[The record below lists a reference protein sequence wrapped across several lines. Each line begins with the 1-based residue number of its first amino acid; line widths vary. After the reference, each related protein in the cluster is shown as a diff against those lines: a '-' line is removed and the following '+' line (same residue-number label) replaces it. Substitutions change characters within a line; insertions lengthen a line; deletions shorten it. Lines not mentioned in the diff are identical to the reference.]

1 MQSPRIGLVLVLLIL
16 ACTTNTLPH
25 VKSESKWQVG
35 TQMPAV
41 LSGNRTAVHWLD
53 NQSPDGTYGGLP
65 NVAAAAAYAIWLD
78 DPASP
83 KPALAYSWIGG
94 QLDNATNWFWGEN
107 GEYDVP
113 GAALYSI
120 AATENFQ
127 VIQVPNVTA
136 NFLDYQQPN
145 GGFLGYRQN
154 GSNNPTTSS
163 VDTAEALRGLASA
176 RLVNAETLLPA
187 VNYLFSLQN
196 KDGSFNLTSTVAYDP
211 NYPQGPETVSITALV
226 LLGLNDAHF
235 PSADA
240 HVTRALNYLN
250 TRSDY
255 SAVANDT
262 GATYSASLTAIA
274 LNEYGRTNEAAT
286 AVGFIASHQDPDG
299 GFRDTIRKSPM
310 SNVLDTAWAS
320 IALHLVTPP
329 IASSSFLVTVVSYG
343 LVLGIIAI
351 ATTAGIILLT
361 RRNRDQDQATRIWD

>member
-1 MQSPRIGLVLVLLIL
+1 
-16 ACTTNTLPH
+16 
-25 VKSESKWQVG
+25 
-35 TQMPAV
+35 MPAV
-41 LSGNRTAVHWLD
+41 LSGNQTAVHWLD
-53 NQSPDGTYGGLP
+53 NQSSDGTYGGLP

-196 KDGSFNLTSTVAYDP
+196 KDGSFNLTSTVAYDL

-240 HVTRALNYLN
+240 HVTGALNYLD

-255 SAVANDT
+255 SAIANDT
-262 GATYSASLTAIA
+262 GAIYSASLTAIA

-286 AVGFIASHQDPDG
+286 AVGFIASHQDSDG
-299 GFRDTIRKSPM
+299 GFRDTIRKSPG

-351 ATTAGIILLT
+351 ATTAAIILLT